1 MFLKLGLGL
10 LLGLGLGLRLG
21 LDLGLHF
28 LGNFSRRIT
37 CTVNISDCRYFS
49 RMAEVPVT
57 GTIYNAFKISTF
69 DSNRC
74 H

>member
-1 MFLKLGLGL
+1 MLLKLGLVLGL
-10 LLGLGLGLRLG
+10 CLGLGLRLG

-28 LGNFSRRIT
+28 LGNFSRR
-37 CTVNISDCRYFS
+37 VNISDCRYFS

-69 DSNRC
+69 DSNLGVT
-74 H
+74 